1 MAIAY
6 RDSAGAV
13 ITANGQNLAVT
24 IPATVIGGDGLI
36 LIADISATATVST
49 PNGWALRKKVIT
61 ADTSN
66 SFYVFSRVAAAD
78 SAGSTVTLVTSSP
91 VPRGA
96 IAVAAYSGTDPGD
109 PIAEII
115 GSAFGANSTSHTV
128 SSLVT
133 DAAGQWLVE
142 AVGTKSPTS
151 NPITSFTRS
160 GLNLRRAA
168 YSGANTG
175 QSGRE
180 VAIADDATANTS
192 GATIGGGA
200 AWVSDVATPDF
211 AGVTIALAAA
221 SGIQTVHPI
230 SDVTTTSWTP
240 NPTPPAGVPQASLL
254 ADNADG
260 TYVESSS
267 APSALVGEW
276 QLGTV
281 RDPGSGEDLTLTVR
295 IRDVNASSATHLIE
309 LRQGGT
315 TIDSLNHTTV
325 VSGWT
330 DVSFTIDSADVGDI
344 DFGQPLSVRVTATA
358 A

>member
-1 MAIAY
+1 VAIAY
-6 RDSAGAV
+6 RDSAGAF
-13 ITANGQNLAVT
+13 ISANGQNLSVT
-24 IPATVIGGDGLI
+24 IPATVVGGDGLI
-36 LIADISATATVST
+36 LVADISATATVST
-49 PNGWALRKKVIT
+49 PSGWAFRDSVVT
-61 ADTSN
+61 ADTTN
-66 SFYVFSRVAAAD
+66 TCYIFSRVAAAD

-142 AVGTKSPTS
+142 VIGSKSPVS
-151 NPITSFTRS
+151 NPITSYTRS
-160 GLNLRRAA
+160 GLNLRRAV
-168 YSGANTG
+168 YSGAATG
-175 QSGRE
+175 QSARE

-192 GATIGGGA
+192 GATIGGGGP
-200 AWVSDVATPDF
+200 WVSDVATSDF
-211 AGVTIALAAA
+211 AGFTIALAAA

-230 SDVTTTSWTP
+230 SDVTTTNWTP
-240 NPTPPAGVPQASLL
+240 NPALTSGLPQASLL
-254 ADNADG
+254 SDNADG
-260 TYVESSS
+260 TYVESSA
-267 APSALVGEW
+267 APSALVYET
-276 QLGTV
+276 QLGTA
-281 RDPGSGEDLTLTVR
+281 RDPGPGEDLTLTVR

-325 VSGWT
+325 VSSWT
-330 DVSFTIDSADVGDI
+330 DVSFTIAAADVAGI
-344 DFGQPLSVRVTATA
+344 DFGQPLSVRLTATA